1 MSLSTNQ
8 SRGTADPV
16 DVEYLH
22 HEPEGAAPGIHM
34 HLDAMDGIA
43 RDVMEGFKALPRR
56 GVEVGGLLLGK
67 VIGSEHPDVWIERYQ
82 RIECRHRFGP
92 QFVLDEADHAALEE
106 AAQRIAASTE
116 LAVIG
121 LYRSHT
127 RSGLQLEQSDL
138 ELVGRYFSDPS
149 DLVLLIRPENMVD
162 IEAQFFARDVNGA
175 MQPLGEPF
183 PFRGRT
189 LGPADFMLVEEPDE
203 EDAAEA
209 TRQTTGASPGFAGN
223 GLAETELAGD
233 VDVKYDP
240 VPDPVVGDAP
250 PEADHA
256 AAETPSVAGAPSQP
270 EVAGPSQPD
279 PAKPAPRER
288 MRRLVPDFAPAAE
301 PVEPGGVFSF
311 EPRLAPPPPPQFTV
325 EDAEPSRL
333 RAAMAKWWP
342 LAGAVI
348 LVCAVIWVLLGQ
360 TRRGPSSSGG
370 AGEIASPQ
378 EYRPVGMYVDPGP
391 QRWRISW
398 NSSATAFQNARNVAL
413 FVRDGDAED
422 RVDLTKQDVD
432 AGAYTW
438 QPKGN
443 DVTFRLEAIDAA
455 GRISAE
461 SFRVI
466 RQGSSAAP
474 SAASAPAA
482 SAPASLP
489 AGAPAASEPA
499 AHAIPAKAIH
509 KVPPVVPAS
518 IRPRIHGVIPV
529 DIRVHINALGR
540 VTSAVP
546 TVKAKPGLN
555 AYLASRAVYAAR
567 LWRFTPAR
575 ENGKPA
581 ASTQTIHFVFE
592 K

>member
-22 HEPEGAAPGIHM
+22 HEPDGGAPGIHM

-106 AAQRIAASTE
+106 AAERIAASTE
-116 LAVIG
+116 LAVVG

-127 RSGLQLEQSDL
+127 RSGFQLEESDL

-149 DLVLLIRPENMVD
+149 DLVLLIRPENMID
-162 IEAQFFARDVNGA
+162 IEAQFFARDADGA

-189 LGPADFMLVEEPDE
+189 LGPADFMLVEEDDTE
-203 EDAAEA
+203 EPAEA
-209 TRQTTGASPGFAGN
+209 TRQTKSGVQGLPGRETGEAADSKADVADSIAAG
-223 GLAETELAGD
+223 GKADIKAESGA
-233 VDVKYDP
+233 
-240 VPDPVVGDAP
+240 GDAP
-250 PEADHA
+250 AADPA
-256 AAETPSVAGAPSQP
+256 AAETASPAGSPSER
-270 EVAGPSQPD
+270 EVVSGP
-279 PAKPAPRER
+279 PRER

-311 EPRLAPPPPPQFTV
+311 EPRLAPPPPPQFTI
-325 EDAEPSRL
+325 EETEPSRL
-333 RAAMAKWWP
+333 RAVMAKWWP

-348 LVCAVIWVLLGQ
+348 LVCAAIWVLLGQ
-360 TRRGPSSSGG
+360 SHRGPVSSSGG
-370 AGEIASPQ
+370 AGETASPQ

-413 FVRDGDAED
+413 FVRDGEAED

-438 QPKGN
+438 QPKGT

-466 RQGSSAAP
+466 RQSSGAATSAAAVP
-474 SAASAPAA
+474 AASGPASSLPARAPAA
-482 SAPASLP
+482 N
-489 AGAPAASEPA
+489 EPA
-499 AHAIPAKAIH
+499 AHLIPAKATH

-518 IRPRIHGVIPV
+518 IRPRISGVIPV
-529 DIRVHINALGR
+529 DVRVRINAHGR
-540 VTSAVP
+540 VTSATP
-546 TVKAKPGLN
+546 TIKPRPGLS
-555 AYLASRAVYAAR
+555 AYLTSRAVYAAR

-575 ENGKPA
+575 ENGRPT